1 MAVLTS
7 TSVTGVT
14 DLSISGALD
23 GVLKD
28 YVERR
33 NTIGSTTAT
42 TTINL
47 ANGQFVTATLAVN
60 TTFVFTIGGKAGTS
74 GTNATSFTLVLTN
87 DATAGRTIVW
97 PGAVKWANGVP
108 PTRTT
113 AANRTDVYTFFTF
126 DNGTTWWGAL
136 SLFNYA

>member
-1 MAVLTS
+1 MTTEKLYKIAVKVEATFLPDQS
-7 TSVTGVT
+7 DVEASR
-14 DLSISGALD
+14 
-23 GVLKD
+23 
-28 YVERR
+28 YVFSYAKKIT
-33 NTIGSTTAT
+33 N
-42 TTINL
+42 INL

-60 TTFVFTIGGKAGTS
+60 TTFTFTIGGKAGTS

-87 DATAGRTIVW
+87 DGTAGRSITW
-97 PGAVKWANGVP
+97 PAAVKWAGGSL